1 MSDNGRISV
10 LFLLNLLLYFL
21 AGEFNFYLTQ
31 WSVYLHLDALL
42 IVFFGLYVSR
52 TSSLVFT
59 ALLGCLADAMNPAP
73 GGTYLIGYICLWM
86 YFVWCQR
93 RIRRQNSIHV
103 RAVTAV
109 GQLLWMGVLLAV
121 AGTAQWGSLVY
132 WGRILAEVLLSAVVV
147 YLLAWPWCRFQ
158 KQFLYSLGWDL
169 EALPPPH

>member
-1 MSDNGRISV
+1 MSDNGRISI

-21 AGEFNFYLTQ
+21 AGELNFYLAH
-31 WSVYLHLDALL
+31 WAVHLHLDALL

-52 TSSLVFT
+52 TSSLLYT
-59 ALLGCLADAMNPAP
+59 ALLGGLAGAMNPLA
-73 GGTYLIGYICLWM
+73 GGTYIIGYVCLWM

-103 RAVTAV
+103 RAATAV
-109 GQLLWMGVLLAV
+109 GQLLWMLVLVLFD
-121 AGTAQWGSLVY
+121 GTYQWGSTAY
-132 WGRILAEVLLSAVVV
+132 WGRFLTELLLSTVVI

-158 KQFLYSLGWDL
+158 KKFLYTLGWDL